1 MYSFPLVALGR
12 RSMSTACG
20 LTLAILFMD
29 WLAPAICVLAA
40 FAIGGVFCSHTMVL
54 MPMAILDRP

>member
-1 MYSFPLVALGR
+1 
-12 RSMSTACG
+12 MSTACG